1 MSSLCTICNKLY
13 ASNSSLWN
21 HMNKKHTIKSD
32 NVHNLVHNP
41 VHNLVHNNVDTESD
55 GRSNICK
62 YCNKELCNR
71 KSRWRHE
78 KICKMKDISGSD
90 INELRDTMNVMKKEI
105 EELKSKSLESS
116 NNIVNNGNQFN
127 IQNNYIN
134 YVAPSEICK
143 VYDNQI
149 YKKITHNDYISHI
162 YSPDKCMM
170 LRNFTT
176 YMYTTNNLNEHKN
189 IYIPT
194 ITNNDIVYRF
204 NAKSNTFIESNK
216 VRTIDEFIRSNMA
229 CIENLV
235 YEYNC
240 DQYDNVLEFF
250 EALGESTRQYN
261 IIHNDIYIII
271 RNANEI
277 VKHNFDEYIRKQN
290 AEKAIENETKN
301 NTLIVKKKKKTVEKR
316 EEIEE
321 DNI

>member
-1 MSSLCTICNKLY
+1 MSGHCSICNKEYKSKRSLY
-13 ASNSSLWN
+13 N
-21 HMNKKHTIKSD
+21 
-32 NVHNLVHNP
+32 
-41 VHNLVHNNVDTESD
+41 HNN
-55 GRSNICK
+55 
-62 YCNKELCNR
+62 R
-71 KSRWRHE
+71 KHNTNT
-78 KICKMKDISGSD
+78 IITKDISNNTIEFLCEICNTEFKHGSSLSRHKKKCKQEVETNTLIEKVTQLENK
-90 INELRDTMNVMKKEI
+90 INEL
-105 EELKSKSLESS
+105 S
-116 NNIVNNGNQFN
+116 NTIQPVQQNITQIN

-134 YVAPSEICK
+134 YTPPTYISN

-149 YKKITHNDYISHI
+149 YKKITHNDYMSHI

-216 VRTIDEFIRSNMA
+216 VKTIDEFIRSNMA

-235 YEYNC
+235 YEYDD

-250 EALGESTRQYN
+250 NALIESTRQYN

-290 AEKAIENETKN
+290 AEKAIENETEN

-316 EEIEE
+316 EEIIYEL
-321 DNI
+321 